1 VYWAALQGA
10 LSQAFGVGLGRPFAP
25 ELASLSAAGLV
36 LLAPA
41 PSLTGFGIKRFK
53 YAMKAIS
60 KFKLF
65 PQKIGKKNLPAN
77 VAFAG
82 QALHCQLAGSDLD
95 AQFQFALGFLLIS
108 NESTSYEE
116 ALYFTLLSPNFTI
129 LDTLEMSHAYAPGS
143 LRNLR
148 ITENDALEFTFFGGD
163 NWRLSIFESPQRW
176 PLKQLQ
182 PGVTRRWRRL
192 LQKGYLSLT
201 RLDLE

>member
-1 VYWAALQGA
+1 
-10 LSQAFGVGLGRPFAP
+10 
-25 ELASLSAAGLV
+25 
-36 LLAPA
+36 
-41 PSLTGFGIKRFK
+41 
-53 YAMKAIS
+53 MKAIS
-60 KFKLF
+60 KFELF

-82 QALHCQLAGSDLD
+82 KALHCQLAGSDLD

-116 ALYFTLLSPNFTI
+116 ALHFTLLSPNFTI

-143 LRNLR
+143 LHNLR

-163 NWRLSIFESPQRW
+163 NWRLTILKSPRRW

-182 PGVTRRWRRL
+182 PGVARCWRRL